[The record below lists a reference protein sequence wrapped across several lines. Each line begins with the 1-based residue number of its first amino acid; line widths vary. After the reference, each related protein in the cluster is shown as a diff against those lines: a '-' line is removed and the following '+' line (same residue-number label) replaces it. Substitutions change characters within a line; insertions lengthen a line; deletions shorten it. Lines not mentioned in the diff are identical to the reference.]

1 MKLGQLSREQLSELT
16 VEQITKIVYGNWKD
30 DGSSAQVALL
40 LGGKPFVCQE
50 RAEAAASLW
59 RAGRVEY
66 IMPTGGVPWD
76 TPFGKLTEAELLR
89 RYLID
94 MGVPDEIILM
104 EAQATTTI
112 ENMIFATLQMER
124 KFRIYNVSHVLVV
137 TSSMHLNRATRVARN
152 YLPASV
158 KVSGYCIPREESD
171 AWHWHLSPVQ
181 IERAEKEVRLL
192 WRLITSGQTPDI
204 EF

>member
-1 MKLGQLSREQLSELT
+1 MRLGQLSKEQLSDLT
-16 VEQITKIVYGNWKD
+16 PEQITRIVYGNWND

-40 LGGKPFVCQE
+40 LGGKPFVCKE
-50 RAEAAASLW
+50 RAEAAARLYLD
-59 RAGRVEY
+59 GRVEY
-66 IMPTGGVPWD
+66 IMPTGGVVWD
-76 TPFGKLTEAELLR
+76 TEFGQLTEAQLLK
-89 RYLID
+89 RYLVD
-94 MGVPDEIILM
+94 MGVPEEVIMM

-124 KFRIYNVSHVLVV
+124 RLRIYNVSRVLVV

-158 KVSGYCIPREESD
+158 KVSGYCIPRTESD
-171 AWHWHLSPVQ
+171 AEHWHLFREQV
-181 IERAEKEVRLL
+181 ERAEKEVRLL